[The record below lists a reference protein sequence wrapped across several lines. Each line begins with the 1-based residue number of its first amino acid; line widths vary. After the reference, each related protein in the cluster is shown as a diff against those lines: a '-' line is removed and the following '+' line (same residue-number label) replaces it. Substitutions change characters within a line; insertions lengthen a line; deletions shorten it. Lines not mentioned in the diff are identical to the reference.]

1 MFIKTG
7 DGQITKIL
15 EEKELTEEQK
25 KTVKDKKDKEKSEK

>member
-25 KTVKDKKDKEKSEK
+25 KTIKDKKDKDKSEK

>member
-25 KTVKDKKDKEKSEK
+25 KKVKDQDKDKKDKN